1 MGDTITSRFLKAF
14 DAKNPKHVRWLQH
27 LTSLGETMGDPNKH
41 QTLTAE
47 LMMNPMK
54 VKVDHIDALDFPHI
68 HFVLSAAYSKAVLT
82 GKAFIPIPEDSQAGE
97 HKTL

>member
-14 DAKNPKHVRWLQH
+14 DAKNPKHVKWLQH
-27 LTSLGETMGDPNKH
+27 LTSIGDTLGDPNKH
-41 QTLTAE
+41 QALTGE

-54 VKVDHIDALDFPHI
+54 VNVSHIDALDFPHI

-82 GKAFIPIPEDSQAGE
+82 GKAFIPIPEGSSDE
-97 HKTL
+97 ERKTL